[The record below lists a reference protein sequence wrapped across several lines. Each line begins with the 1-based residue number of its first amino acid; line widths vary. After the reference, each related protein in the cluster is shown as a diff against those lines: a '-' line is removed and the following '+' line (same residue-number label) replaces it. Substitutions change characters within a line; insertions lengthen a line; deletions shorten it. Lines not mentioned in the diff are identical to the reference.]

1 MGFSYLAKKIL
12 SCLFSPTRFSLSC
25 QCMHV
30 SLTIIKYPTRFIPF
44 AFFAMAI
51 MRLPLSLR
59 KSLSFYKLMG
69 TGKNGT
75 FDKTPDLHQWAIMA
89 AHTEEQNQLTIENL
103 YGSFVAKWLKI
114 FHCNATIYLLE
125 PIEGHGFWDGKK
137 PFGNLAPKSDYE
149 GKIAVITRATIKL
162 NKLKYF
168 WQNVAPIA
176 AKMVNADGFI
186 ISYGVGE
193 IPWIKQAT
201 FSIWESKAA
210 MKNFAYGMK
219 EHAEVIQKTRQ
230 QKWYSE
236 DMFTR
241 FKVLTTTSV

>member
-1 MGFSYLAKKIL
+1 
-12 SCLFSPTRFSLSC
+12 
-25 QCMHV
+25 MHV

-51 MRLPLSLR
+51 MRLPLGLR
-59 KSLSFYKLMG
+59 KSISFFKLLG
-69 TGKNGT
+69 TGKNGS

-89 AHTEEQNQLTIENL
+89 AHKELLDIITIENL
-103 YGSFVAKWLKI
+103 YGKFIAKWLSN
-114 FHCNATIYLLE
+114 FNCTSTIYLLD
-125 PIEGHGFWDGKK
+125 PIEGHGTWDGKK
-137 PFGNLAPKSDYE
+137 PFGELPAKSDYE

-168 WQNVAPIA
+168 WQNVAPVA
-176 AKMVNADGFI
+176 EKMVTAKGFLT
-186 ISYGVGE
+186 SYGVGE

-241 FKVLTTTSV
+241 FKVIGEWRG